1 MKKLFFVLMI
11 SLFILTACSS
21 KNEDAEFNSKYELV
35 KAEVKHDIN
44 YSEFTK
50 EDYLTFK
57 KKLENFSFQLT
68 EALYQES
75 KGNFVVSPV
84 SIYMALAMCVEC
96 SNNGTK
102 NELLNALGMTYD
114 EVLKYTKYIYN
125 SLNQSRSVENNLG
138 VEKQMYVSNLSNSI
152 WIDEAIDLKEEC
164 LKVLSKEYHL
174 SSYKVPFL
182 RNNKVANSEITK
194 YVKTKTRGLIDSDF
208 NLSKETVFTLINT
221 YYLKDTWNLEGD
233 DSKMTSSKYQFTSYD
248 NEEIFEKFLLRG
260 YYSGKALETTTYTSF
275 YTNTQ
280 NGITIKFILPK
291 DGYTIDEVF
300 TKENLEYIAEDE
312 YIFQDHELKEEYYT
326 RCLFP
331 EFTASFDKDI
341 IDPLKKNF
349 QINDLFNFDTCDFTN
364 ITDMVVACQ
373 QFIHKA
379 KLEVNRKGIEA
390 AAVTVV
396 GMNGTAAPIDPVYK
410 KVYLDF
416 IVEKAFGYVIEKDN
430 GIVLF
435 SGVIKTI

>member
-21 KNEDAEFNSKYELV
+21 KKEDAEFNSKYELV

-50 EDYLTFK
+50 AEYLSFK

-75 KGNFVVSPV
+75 TGNFVVSPV

-96 SNNGTK
+96 SNNRTR

-138 VEKQMYVSNLSNSI
+138 VEKQMYVSDLSNSI

-182 RNNKVANSEITK
+182 KNNKIANSEITK

-275 YTNTQ
+275 
-280 NGITIKFILPK
+280 IL
-291 DGYTIDEVF
+291 D
-300 TKENLEYIAEDE
+300 L
-312 YIFQDHELKEEYYT
+312 LK
-326 RCLFP
+326 R
-331 EFTASFDKDI
+331 S
-341 IDPLKKNF
+341 
-349 QINDLFNFDTCDFTN
+349 
-364 ITDMVVACQ
+364 
-373 QFIHKA
+373 
-379 KLEVNRKGIEA
+379 G
-390 AAVTVV
+390 
-396 GMNGTAAPIDPVYK
+396 
-410 KVYLDF
+410 KV
-416 IVEKAFGYVIEKDN
+416 
-430 GIVLF
+430 
-435 SGVIKTI
+435 